1 MGRVMQTEQQA
12 EAQAV
17 GPEQEQLTPTG
28 SRRRSAQLVV
38 FAAASVLVLASLAYG
53 ATTRGPGQL
62 QGGPAPDFTLE
73 LFDGGEISLRDLQGQ
88 IIVLNFWA
96 SWCTPCRDEAPMLES
111 VWQRYRGQGV
121 SVIGVDYK
129 DTEPPARAFI
139 EEFGIT
145 YPNGPDPRSRI
156 ARAYGVQGVPETFV
170 ITQEGEIAKVFVGS
184 PTEGQLTA
192 MVEDLLALAEEG

>member
-1 MGRVMQTEQQA
+1 MQTEKPV
-12 EAQAV
+12 EAQTV
-17 GPEQEQLTPTG
+17 EPEQEQPTPARP
-28 SRRRSAQLVV
+28 RRRSAQLVV
-38 FAAASVLVLASLAYG
+38 FAAALVLLLASLAYG
-53 ATTRGPGQL
+53 ATTTGSGQL
-62 QGGPAPDFTLE
+62 QAGPAPGFTLE
-73 LFDGGEISLRDLQGQ
+73 LFDGGMLSLSDLQGQ
-88 IIVLNFWA
+88 IVVLSFWA
-96 SWCTPCRDEAPMLES
+96 SWCPPCREEAPVLES

-121 SVIGVDYK
+121 TFIGVNYQ

-170 ITQEGEIAKVFVGS
+170 ITQEGEITEVFVGS

-192 MVEDLLALAEEG
+192 VLEDLLAFAEQE

>member
-1 MGRVMQTEQQA
+1 MHTEQHV
-12 EAQAV
+12 EAQTV
-17 GPEQEQLTPTG
+17 GPEQEQLTPAG
-28 SRRRSAQLVV
+28 SRRRPAQLVV

-53 ATTRGPGQL
+53 ATTRGSGQL
-62 QGGPAPDFTLE
+62 QAGPAPDFTLE
-73 LFDGGEISLRDLQGQ
+73 LFDGGNISLSDLQGQ
-88 IIVLNFWA
+88 IVVLNFWA
-96 SWCTPCRDEAPMLES
+96 SWCPPCREEAPTLES
-111 VWQRYRGQGV
+111 VWQRYSGQGV

-170 ITQEGEIAKVFVGS
+170 ITQKGEIAKVFVGS
-184 PTEGQLTA
+184 PTEGQVTA
-192 MVEDLLALAEEG
+192 VLEELLALPEEE